1 MTRSNKAD
9 SVLLLDALD
18 MAFEKKAWHG
28 PNLKGSLRGL
38 KVNQLLWRP
47 KPKRH
52 NIWEI
57 ATHAAYWKYTVYRW
71 LTNTKRGSFPLT
83 PSNWPRLPENPDI
96 KNWKKDFLLLKEQH
110 VKLVDAVK
118 AFPSSKLNNRIKGT
132 PWTYSKLIYGVASH
146 DIYHA
151 GQIQLLKRLQK

>member
-1 MTRSNKAD
+1 MARSNKTD
-9 SVLLLDALD
+9 SAVLLDALD

-38 KVNQLLWRP
+38 KINQLLWRP
-47 KPKRH
+47 GPKRH

-57 ATHAAYWKYTVYRW
+57 AIHAAYWKYTVYRW
-71 LTNTKRGSFPLT
+71 LTNTKRGSFPLS

-96 KNWKKDFLLLKEQH
+96 KAWKKDFAILKQQH

-118 AFPSSKLNNRIKGT
+118 EFPPSKLNNRIKGT